1 MLWIRLTPYSPPQQC
16 AAIIRRLTGAAREA
30 ARSIS
35 ADEIENGGY
44 LNGQYYDP
52 VSYLLAGLELR
63 FGNLDEE
70 QRQMA
75 ANELHAFRRHQGE
88 TTDELLSRYSIVRNR
103 ARLEG
108 NVTQSVEQNANQ
120 LLRAVGV

>member
-1 MLWIRLTPYSPPQQC
+1 M
-16 AAIIRRLTGAAREA
+16 
-30 ARSIS
+30 
-35 ADEIENGGY
+35 
-44 LNGQYYDP
+44 
-52 VSYLLAGLELR
+52 AGLELR

-88 TTDELLSRYSIVRNR
+88 TTDELLSRYTIVRNR

-108 NVTQSVEQNANQ
+108 NFTQSVEQNANQ
-120 LLRAVGV
+120 LLRAIGVTPEQMVELYTPFGVHPPTTEAEFLQPSTMAHP